1 MRSNPQIAAARA
13 LILRHQLLTALALVI
28 IITGILTSISMWL
41 YIQSGASGLDLS
53 RPGFTNARDDLQQES
68 TADFESTGTLTVDD
82 IAKFNKLYEKQRA
95 ALNSLSAF
103 DDDAISD
110 EELGLVVPEQA
121 TEVTE

>member
-1 MRSNPQIAAARA
+1 MKSTPQIAAARA
-13 LILRHQLLTALALVI
+13 LILRHQLLTALSFVI
-28 IITGILTSISMWL
+28 VITGILTSISMWL

-53 RPGFTNARDDLQQES
+53 RPGFSNARDDLQQES

-82 IAKFNKLYEKQRA
+82 IAQFNKLYEKQRA

-110 EELGLVVPEQA
+110 EELGLVVPVQA
-121 TEVTE
+121 TETTE